1 MPTPGQEIVCLPTR
15 HSSFLRRTP
24 RTTRA
29 AVDPWSV
36 TTVLVADAEPEI
48 RDLLRGELAERGY
61 QVMTAA
67 SGDEAMAIL
76 GRHDIDI
83 LLSQLDGTGV
93 PFLRRTKQV
102 APATEVVIAT
112 VSADLD
118 GAIECVK
125 SGAFG
130 YIQKP
135 YGLDDLVA
143 TLARAAEHRQLR
155 TESALYQM
163 SRVILDTRDPR
174 QLPEVIVR
182 VAMDAM
188 GADDVALMLPGHDDR
203 LYVACSTALTESIRR
218 EVHASVGVLVIERAH
233 VLREPVLDSHPNV
246 HSYIV
251 YPLCASERLV
261 GVLVISR
268 LVNPRAFR
276 KPDVETTAV
285 IASQT
290 LLALENMRLVR
301 QAIASERFATVG
313 QVATSIAHEVNN
325 PLAYLLASQQLLREQ
340 LDHVVVL
347 CNQLSAGAEAD
358 ELRATFTAAGGH
370 AFVHELVEAADDVR
384 EGAARVRDILRDTRA
399 LAQTHDARPA
409 PFDINEAI
417 RSALRIVAAELRHK
431 AEVTT
436 QLAGGLRVVGVPGQL
451 SQVFVNLL
459 INAAE
464 AFGDTEGNQL
474 QVTSK
479 RVGNHIV
486 ITLSD
491 NGPGIPREQL
501 PRIFDAFYSS
511 KGASGTGLGLP
522 MSRDIVRAHAGEISV
537 ASTRGIGTSFSIV
550 LPLAVNAPQWR
561 ATTPPPF
568 AKPASERARL
578 LFIDDDASILRTYRR
593 WFSREHE
600 VVAVDSGHEAL
611 TAIRE
616 RADFDLVICDLSMP
630 AMSGMQLYRLVQD
643 EFPQLAGRFVFAT
656 GGATQRDLEEFLRS
670 VPNRVLEKPFDL
682 AVLRDLIGD
691 LQRLA

>member
-1 MPTPGQEIVCLPTR
+1 M
-15 HSSFLRRTP
+15 
-24 RTTRA
+24 
-29 AVDPWSV
+29 
-36 TTVLVADAEPEI
+36 TTVLVADAEPGV
-48 RDLLRGELAERGY
+48 RDTLRRELGERGY
-61 QVMTAA
+61 QVMTAG

-83 LLSQLDGTGV
+83 LLSQLDDSGIS
-93 PFLRRTKQV
+93 FLRRTKQV
-102 APATEVVIAT
+102 APSTEVVIAT
-112 VSADLD
+112 VTSELD

-130 YIQKP
+130 YIQRP
-135 YGLDDLVA
+135 YGINDLVA
-143 TLARAAEHRQLR
+143 TLARAAEYRQLR
-155 TESALYQM
+155 SESALHQM
-163 SRVILDTRDPR
+163 SRVILDTRDPH

-182 VAMDAM
+182 VAMNAM

-218 EVHASVGVLVIERAH
+218 EVHASIGTLVIERARM
-233 VLREPVLDSHPNV
+233 LREPLLESHPNV

-251 YPLCASERLV
+251 FPLCASERLV

-276 KPDVETTAV
+276 KLDIETTAV

-301 QAIASERFATVG
+301 QAIAAERFATVG

-325 PLAYLLASQQLLREQ
+325 PLAYVLASQQLLREQ
-340 LDHVVVL
+340 LDHVLSL
-347 CNQLSAGAEAD
+347 CNQLSAGAEAA
-358 ELRATFTAAGGH
+358 ELRATFDAAGGH
-370 AFVHELVEAADDVR
+370 AFVHELVQAADDVR
-384 EGAARVRDILRDTRA
+384 EGATRVRDILRDTRA
-399 LAQTHDARPA
+399 LAQTQDARPA

-459 INAAE
+459 LNAAE
-464 AFGDTEGNQL
+464 AFGKTDGNQL
-474 QVTSK
+474 QLTSK
-479 RVGNHIV
+479 RVGRHIV

-491 NGPGIPREQL
+491 NGPGIPGEQL

-511 KGASGTGLGLP
+511 KPSSGTGLGLP
-522 MSRDIVRAHAGEISV
+522 MSRDIVRAHGGEISV

-550 LPLAVNAPQWR
+550 LPLAANPVPAP

-568 AKPASERARL
+568 TKPASERARL
-578 LFIDDDASILRTYRR
+578 LFVDDEISILRTYRR
-593 WFSREHE
+593 WFSRGHD
-600 VVAVDSGHEAL
+600 VVTVDSGQEAL

-616 RADFDLVICDLSMP
+616 RPDFDLVICDLSMP
-630 AMSGMQLYRLVQD
+630 AMSGMQLYQLVRD
-643 EFPQLAGRFVFAT
+643 ELPALAERFVFAT
-656 GGATQRDLEEFLRS
+656 GGATQRELEEFLCS

-682 AVLRDLIGD
+682 AVLRDLLAD

>member
-1 MPTPGQEIVCLPTR
+1 M
-15 HSSFLRRTP
+15 
-24 RTTRA
+24 
-29 AVDPWSV
+29 
-36 TTVLVADAEPEI
+36 TTVLVADAEPGV
-48 RDLLRGELAERGY
+48 RDMLRSELGERGY
-61 QVMTAA
+61 QVMTAG

-76 GRHDIDI
+76 GRHEIDI
-83 LLSQLDGTGV
+83 LLSQLDGSGV
-93 PFLRRTKQV
+93 QFLRRTKQV
-102 APATEVVIAT
+102 APSTEVVIAT
-112 VSADLD
+112 MTSELD

-135 YGLDDLVA
+135 YGINDLVA

-155 TESALYQM
+155 SESALYQM
-163 SRVILDTRDPR
+163 SCVILDTRDPH

-182 VAMDAM
+182 VAMNAM

-218 EVHASVGVLVIERAH
+218 EVHASVGSLVIERARM
-233 VLREPVLDSHPNV
+233 LREPMLETHPNV

-251 YPLCASERLV
+251 YPLCARERLV

-276 KPDVETTAV
+276 KLDVETTAV

-301 QAIASERFATVG
+301 QAIAAERFATVG

-325 PLAYLLASQQLLREQ
+325 PLAYVIASQQLLREQ
-340 LDHVVVL
+340 LDHVLAL
-347 CNQLSAGAEAD
+347 CNQLSAGAPVD
-358 ELRATFTAAGGH
+358 ELRATFDAAGGH
-370 AFVHELVEAADDVR
+370 AFVHELVQAADDVR
-384 EGAARVRDILRDTRA
+384 EGATRVRDILRDTRA
-399 LAQTHDARPA
+399 LAQTQDAKPA

-459 INAAE
+459 LNAAE
-464 AFGDTEGNQL
+464 AFANTEGNEL

-479 RVGNHIV
+479 RIGGHIV

-491 NGPGIPREQL
+491 NGPGIPSDQL

-511 KGASGTGLGLP
+511 KPSSGTGLGLP
-522 MSRDIVRAHAGEISV
+522 MSRDIVRAHGGEISV

-550 LPLAVNAPQWR
+550 LPLAAHPVQAL

-568 AKPASERARL
+568 TKPASQRARL
-578 LFIDDDASILRTYRR
+578 LFVDDEPSILRTYHR
-593 WFSREHE
+593 WFSREHD
-600 VVAVDSGHEAL
+600 VVTVDSGQEAL
-611 TAIRE
+611 AAIRE
-616 RADFDLVICDLSMP
+616 RGDFDLVICDLSMP
-630 AMSGMQLYRLVQD
+630 AMSGMQLYQLIRD
-643 EFPQLAGRFVFAT
+643 EFPALVERIVFAT
-656 GGATQRDLEEFLRS
+656 GGATQRELEEFLRS